1 MTEKGRDC
9 SLRIPEEVN
18 ATEENNVILANNNI
32 DIRRN
37 GNILATGRFSLET
50 TEDFHPLEA

>member
-9 SLRIPEEVN
+9 SPRIPEEVN
-18 ATEENNVILANNNI
+18 TMEEKKVILAKNNI

-50 TEDFHPLEA
+50 TEDFQPLEA